1 MQAGFL
7 QAISADSDP
16 IRLAHPAAKSGHAA
30 LHAVP
35 TDLTAAM
42 TATDPSPDAPPTAG
56 AVPVASRAAGAIT
69 SNYLGYRLA
78 SHFQPIYSLT
88 HHRVVGHEALLRAT
102 SLATGEAVPPMAL
115 FATAAGDEARV
126 ILDRAALQ
134 QHLAAYAGKGANEWL
149 FLNMHPRSLASTDGP
164 GIREIADALA
174 AHAVR
179 PEQVVIEV
187 LESTLPDDADFD
199 RRVDELR
206 ELGCLVSLDDFG
218 AGHSNFDRVFRLR
231 PEIVKLDRSVVVRA
245 EVDAHAR
252 RIASQMV
259 SLLHECGCLVLM
271 EGIETDE
278 GAYTALRCDVDF
290 VQGYHFGRPA
300 PALAGGAGLYA
311 LHAAWDRFDRQSA
324 SDDRL
329 WQEQMAPYRQSIE
342 LASVL
347 LAGGATMEAACARFL
362 SQAGSDMCYLLDKQG
377 RQVVGNAFRDGL
389 SHQQLESV
397 ERFAPLHD
405 THQARWSRRAYFRG
419 AEAQPNIAQVTRPYM
434 TLQGSRMCFTV
445 SIQFDMG
452 GRTLVLCGDAS
463 L

>member
-1 MQAGFL
+1 MTTT
-7 QAISADSDP
+7 IDP
-16 IRLAHPAAKSGHAA
+16 I
-30 LHAVP
+30 
-35 TDLTAAM
+35 
-42 TATDPSPDAPPTAG
+42 PDAPLPADASA
-56 AVPVASRAAGAIT
+56 AVAAAARIAAPVT
-69 SNYLGYRLA
+69 SDYAGYRLA

-88 HHRVVGHEALLRAT
+88 HHRAVGHEALLRA
-102 SLATGEAVPPMAL
+102 SSGATGAQVPPLDL
-115 FATAAGDEARV
+115 FASFEGDDARV
-126 ILDRAALQ
+126 ALDRASLL
-134 QHLAAYAGKGANEWL
+134 QHLAAYAGKDADEWL
-149 FLNMHPRSLASTDGP
+149 FLNVHPRSLTSPAGP
-164 GIREIADALA
+164 AIPEIAAALA
-174 AHAVR
+174 AHGLR

-199 RRVDELR
+199 RRIDELR

-290 VQGYHFGRPA
+290 VQGYHFGRPV
-300 PALAGGAGLYA
+300 PALAGNTGLHA
-311 LHAAWDRFDRQSA
+311 LRAAWDRFDRQSA
-324 SDDRL
+324 TDDHL

-347 LAGGATMEAACARFL
+347 LAGGASMDEACRRFL
-362 SQAGSDMCYLLDKQG
+362 TQPGADMCYLLDKQG
-377 RQVVGNAFRDGL
+377 RQVVANAFRDGL

-405 THQARWSRRAYFRG
+405 TRQARWSRRAYFRG
-419 AEAQPNIAQVTRPYM
+419 AEASPNIAQVTRPYM

-452 GRTLVLCGDAS
+452 GRPLILCGDAS

>member
-1 MQAGFL
+1 
-7 QAISADSDP
+7 
-16 IRLAHPAAKSGHAA
+16 
-30 LHAVP
+30 
-35 TDLTAAM
+35 M
-42 TATDPSPDAPPTAG
+42 TASPDQTPDAPVQ
-56 AVPVASRAAGAIT
+56 AVARAAGSPGAAPVT
-69 SNYLGYRLA
+69 SDHAGYRLA

-88 HHRVVGHEALLRAT
+88 HHRAVGHEALLRAT
-102 SLATGEAVPPMAL
+102 SVATGAPVPPMAL
-115 FATAAGDEARV
+115 FAGFEGDDARV
-126 ILDRAALQ
+126 GLDCAALK
-134 QHLAAYAGKGANEWL
+134 QHLAAYAGKEADEWL
-149 FLNMHPRSLASTDGP
+149 FLNVHPRSLASPQGP
-164 GIREIADALA
+164 SIREIAEALA
-174 AHAVR
+174 AHGLR
-179 PEQVVIEV
+179 PGQVVIEV

-199 RRVDELR
+199 RRIDDLR

-300 PALAGGAGLYA
+300 PRLAGGAGVHA
-311 LHAAWDRFDRQSA
+311 LRAAWDRFDRQSA

-329 WQEQMAPYRQSIE
+329 WQEQMSPYKQSIE

-347 LAGGATMEAACARFL
+347 LAGGATMEEACRRFL
-362 SQAGSDMCYLLDKQG
+362 LQPGSAMCYLLDKQG
-377 RQVVGNAFRDGL
+377 RQVVSNAVRDGL
-389 SHQQLESV
+389 SPRELEDL

-405 THQARWSRRAYFRG
+405 TREARWSRRAYFRG

-445 SIQFDMG
+445 SIQFDAG
-452 GRTLVLCGDAS
+452 GRSLILCGDAS

>member
-1 MQAGFL
+1 MNAL
-7 QAISADSDP
+7 DP
-16 IRLAHPAAKSGHAA
+16 RPES
-30 LHAVP
+30 P
-35 TDLTAAM
+35 T
-42 TATDPSPDAPPTAG
+42 PPAG
-56 AVPVASRAAGAIT
+56 AGAAAT
-69 SNYLGYRLA
+69 SEYQGYRLA

-88 HHRVVGHEALLRAT
+88 HHRAVGHEALLRAT
-102 SLATGEAVPPMAL
+102 SLATGAPVAPMDL
-115 FATAAGDEARV
+115 FARFASEEARV
-126 ILDRAALQ
+126 SLDHAALL
-134 QHLAAYAGKGANEWL
+134 QHLAAYTGRDADEWL
-149 FLNMHPRSLASTDGP
+149 FLNVHPRSLASGTSPD
-164 GIREIADALA
+164 IRKISDVLA
-174 AHAVR
+174 AHRLR

-187 LESTLPDDADFD
+187 LESTLPDDAGFD
-199 RRVDELR
+199 RRIDELR

-245 EVDAHAR
+245 EIDPHAR

-300 PALAGGAGLYA
+300 PELAGAAGLHA
-311 LHAAWDRFDRQSA
+311 LRAAWDRFDRQSA
-324 SDDRL
+324 SDDRV
-329 WQEQMAPYRQSIE
+329 WQSQMSPYKQSIE

-347 LAGGATMEAACARFL
+347 LAGGASMDEACRRFL
-362 SQAGSDMCYLLDKQG
+362 SQPGAQMCYLLDKHG
-377 RQVVGNAFRDGL
+377 RQVVANAL
-389 SHQQLESV
+389 SEALLAHPLESA

-405 THQARWSRRAYFRG
+405 TRQARWSRRAYFRG
-419 AEAQPNIAQVTRPYM
+419 AEAAPNIAQVTRPYM
-434 TLQGSRMCFTV
+434 TLQGSRMCVTV

-452 GRTLVLCGDAS
+452 GRALVLCGDAS

>member
-1 MQAGFL
+1 M
-7 QAISADSDP
+7 
-16 IRLAHPAAKSGHAA
+16 
-30 LHAVP
+30 
-35 TDLTAAM
+35 TAAFES
-42 TATDPSPDAPPTAG
+42 TPDAPPSAG
-56 AVPVASRAAGAIT
+56 VGAAVSPRARGVAEVT
-69 SNYLGYRLA
+69 SDYLGHRLA

-88 HHRVVGHEALLRAT
+88 HHRVIGHEALLRAT
-102 SLATGEAVPPMAL
+102 RIDTGAPVPPMAL
-115 FATAAGDEARV
+115 FASVDADEARV
-126 ILDRAALQ
+126 SLDRASLL
-134 QHLAAYAGKGANEWL
+134 QHLAAYAGKDVDEWL
-149 FLNMHPRSLASTDGP
+149 FLNVHPRSLASPAGP
-164 GIREIADALA
+164 AIREIADALA
-174 AHAVR
+174 AHGLR
-179 PEQVVIEV
+179 PGQVVIEV

-199 RRVDELR
+199 RRIDELR

-245 EVDAHAR
+245 EVDPHAR

-300 PALAGGAGLYA
+300 PTLASGAGLHA
-311 LHAAWDRFDRQSA
+311 LRAAWDRFDRQSA
-324 SDDRL
+324 TDDRL
-329 WQEQMAPYRQSIE
+329 WHEQMSPYKQSIE

-347 LAGGATMEAACARFL
+347 LAGGAPMDDACSRFL
-362 SQAGSDMCYLLDKQG
+362 SQPGSDMCYLLDKQG
-377 RQVVGNAFRDGL
+377 RQVVHNAFRPGL
-389 SHQQLESV
+389 SRQQLQSV

-405 THQARWSRRAYFRG
+405 TSHARWSRRAYFRG
-419 AEAQPNIAQVTRPYM
+419 AEAAPNMAQVTRPYM

>member
-1 MQAGFL
+1 MTP
-7 QAISADSDP
+7 AIE
-16 IRLAHPAAKSGHAA
+16 
-30 LHAVP
+30 
-35 TDLTAAM
+35 LT
-42 TATDPSPDAPPTAG
+42 PDALPPAG
-56 AVPVASRAAGAIT
+56 VAAAVSPVAAGIT
-69 SNYLGYRLA
+69 PVTSDYLGYRLA

-88 HHRVVGHEALLRAT
+88 HHRAVGHEALLRAT
-102 SLATGEAVPPMAL
+102 SAATAAPVPPMEL
-115 FATAAGDEARV
+115 FARFDDDDARV
-126 ILDRAALQ
+126 SLDRAALL
-134 QHLAAYAGKGANEWL
+134 QHMAAYAGKHANEWL
-149 FLNMHPRSLASTDGP
+149 FLNVHPRSLVSARGP
-164 GIREIADALA
+164 GIREIADTLA
-174 AHAVR
+174 AHGLR

-187 LESTLPDDADFD
+187 LESTLPDDAGFD
-199 RRVDELR
+199 RRIDELR

-231 PEIVKLDRSVVVRA
+231 PEIVKLDRSVVARA

-300 PALAGGAGLYA
+300 PALAGGAGVHA
-311 LHAAWDRFDRQSA
+311 LRAAWDRFDRQSA
-324 SDDRL
+324 TDDRM
-329 WQEQMAPYRQSIE
+329 WQEQMSPYKQSIE

-347 LAGGATMEAACARFL
+347 LAGGASMDEACNRFL
-362 SQAGSDMCYLLDKQG
+362 TQPGSDMCYLLDKQG
-377 RQVVGNAFRDGL
+377 RQVVGNAFRAGL
-389 SHQQLESV
+389 PQQPLESA

-405 THQARWSRRAYFRG
+405 TRQARWSRRAYFRG
-419 AEAQPNIAQVTRPYM
+419 AEASPNIAQVTRPYM

-452 GRTLVLCGDAS
+452 GRSLVLCGDAS

>member
-1 MQAGFL
+1 MPSRATAATSGRRVVPVLPPMVPQPSITVAP
-7 QAISADSDP
+7 APIAD
-16 IRLAHPAAKSGHAA
+16 APAPASVHAA
-30 LHAVP
+30 GSPATALVTSEHA
-35 TDLTAAM
+35 
-42 TATDPSPDAPPTAG
+42 
-56 AVPVASRAAGAIT
+56 
-69 SNYLGYRLA
+69 GYRLA

-88 HHRVVGHEALLRAT
+88 HHRAVGHEALLRAA
-102 SLATGEAVPPMAL
+102 SLDTGAAVPPMEL
-115 FATAAGDEARV
+115 FARFDGDDARV
-126 ILDRAALQ
+126 GLDRASLL
-134 QHLAAYAGKGANEWL
+134 QHLAAYAGKDADEWL
-149 FLNMHPRSLASTDGP
+149 FLNVHPRSLASASGP
-164 GIREIADALA
+164 VIREIADALD
-174 AHAVR
+174 AHGLR
-179 PEQVVIEV
+179 PGQVVIEV

-199 RRVDELR
+199 RRIDELR

-231 PEIVKLDRSVVVRA
+231 PEIVKLDRSVVARA

-300 PALAGGAGLYA
+300 PVLAPGAGLHA
-311 LHAAWDRFDRQSA
+311 LRGAWDRFDSQSVT
-324 SDDRL
+324 DDRV
-329 WQEQMAPYRQSIE
+329 WQEQMASYKQSIE

-347 LAGGATMEAACARFL
+347 LAGGASMDEACRRFL
-362 SQAGSDMCYLLDKQG
+362 AQPGSDMCYLLDKQG
-377 RQVVGNAFRDGL
+377 RQVVANAFRGGL
-389 SHQQLESV
+389 SQRQLESV

-405 THQARWSRRAYFRG
+405 TRQARWSRRAYFRG
-419 AEAQPNIAQVTRPYM
+419 AEASPNIAQVTRPYM

-452 GRTLVLCGDAS
+452 GRSVVLCGDAS

>member
-1 MQAGFL
+1 MFA
-7 QAISADSDP
+7 P
-16 IRLAHPAAKSGHAA
+16 
-30 LHAVP
+30 
-35 TDLTAAM
+35 
-42 TATDPSPDAPPTAG
+42 DPSPDAPTPPAG
-56 AVPVASRAAGAIT
+56 PRVAAT
-69 SNYLGYRLA
+69 SEYQGYRLA

-88 HHRVVGHEALLRAT
+88 HHRAVGHEALLRAT
-102 SLATGEAVPPMAL
+102 ELATGAPVAPMAL
-115 FATAAGDEARV
+115 FADAQGDGARV
-126 ILDRAALQ
+126 SLDRAALL
-134 QHLAAYAGKGANEWL
+134 QHLAAYAGGHPNEWL
-149 FLNMHPRSLASTDGP
+149 FLNMHPRSLAVPSGLSID
-164 GIREIADALA
+164 EIGDALA
-174 AHAVR
+174 RHGLR

-187 LESTLPDDADFD
+187 LESTLPDDPGFD
-199 RRVDELR
+199 HRIEELR

-300 PALAGGAGLYA
+300 PELAGGAGLHA

-329 WQEQMAPYRQSIE
+329 WQEQMSPYKQSIE

-347 LAGGATMEAACARFL
+347 LAGGASMDEACRRFL
-362 SQAGSDMCYLLDKQG
+362 SQPGSNMCYLLDKQG
-377 RQVVGNAFRDGL
+377 RQVVANAYRDGL
-389 SHQQLESV
+389 SRQQLESV
-397 ERFAPLHD
+397 ERFAPLRD
-405 THQARWSRRAYFRG
+405 TRQARWSRRAYFRG
-419 AEAQPNIAQVTRPYM
+419 AEASPNIAQVTRPYM

-445 SIQFDMG
+445 SIQFDMR
-452 GRTLVLCGDAS
+452 GRALVLCGDAS

>member
-1 MQAGFL
+1 M
-7 QAISADSDP
+7 
-16 IRLAHPAAKSGHAA
+16 
-30 LHAVP
+30 
-35 TDLTAAM
+35 TAA
-42 TATDPSPDAPPTAG
+42 TDSSPDVPPPAG
-56 AVPVASRAAGAIT
+56 ARAAAAPVGGSPLVT
-69 SNYLGYRLA
+69 TDYLGYRLA

-88 HHRVVGHEALLRAT
+88 HHRAVGHEALLRAT
-102 SLATGEAVPPMAL
+102 SIASGVPVPPLEL
-115 FATAAGDEARV
+115 FASVDGDDARLS
-126 ILDRAALQ
+126 LDCASLL
-134 QHLAAYAGKGANEWL
+134 QHLAAYAGKDADEWL
-149 FLNMHPRSLASTDGP
+149 FLNVHPRSLASPVGP
-164 GIREIADALA
+164 GIGEIAAALSA
-174 AHAVR
+174 RGLR

-245 EVDAHAR
+245 EVDPHAL

-290 VQGYHFGRPA
+290 VQGWHFGRPA
-300 PALAGGAGLYA
+300 PALASGAGLHA
-311 LHAAWDRFDRQSA
+311 LRAAWDRFDRQSVT
-324 SDDRL
+324 DDRL
-329 WQEQMAPYRQSIE
+329 WQEQMSPYKQSIE

-347 LAGGATMEAACARFL
+347 LAGGASMDEACRRFL
-362 SQAGSDMCYLLDKQG
+362 SHPGSDMCYLLDKQG

-389 SHQQLESV
+389 SHQPLEN
-397 ERFAPLHD
+397 EARFAPLHD
-405 THQARWSRRAYFRG
+405 TRQARWSRRAYFRG
-419 AEAQPNIAQVTRPYM
+419 AESSPNIAQVTRPYM

>member
-1 MQAGFL
+1 
-7 QAISADSDP
+7 
-16 IRLAHPAAKSGHAA
+16 
-30 LHAVP
+30 
-35 TDLTAAM
+35 M
-42 TATDPSPDAPPTAG
+42 TAIDSLPDAPPPAG
-56 AVPVASRAAGAIT
+56 ARVTAPPPAGGPLVT
-69 SNYLGYRLA
+69 SDYLGYRLA

-88 HHRVVGHEALLRAT
+88 HHRAVGHEALLRAT
-102 SLATGEAVPPMAL
+102 SRTTGAPVQPMDL
-115 FATAAGDEARV
+115 FACFEGDAARV
-126 ILDRAALQ
+126 SLDRAALL
-134 QHLAAYAGKGANEWL
+134 QHLAAYAGKEANEWL
-149 FLNMHPRSLASTDGP
+149 FLNVHPRSLASPVGP
-164 GIREIADALA
+164 GIHQIADTLA
-174 AHAVR
+174 AHGLR

-199 RRVDELR
+199 RRIDELR

-300 PALAGGAGLYA
+300 PGLAGGAGLHA
-311 LHAAWDRFDRQSA
+311 LRAAWDRFDRQSVT
-324 SDDRL
+324 DDRL
-329 WQEQMAPYRQSIE
+329 WQEQMSSYKQSIE

-347 LAGGATMEAACARFL
+347 LAGGASIDEACRRFL
-362 SQAGSDMCYLLDKQG
+362 TQTGSDMCYLLDKQG
-377 RQVVGNAFRDGL
+377 RQVVGNAFRDGP
-389 SHQQLESV
+389 SHQRLESMQ
-397 ERFAPLHD
+397 RFAPLHD
-405 THQARWSRRAYFRG
+405 TRQARWSRRAYFRG
-419 AEAQPNIAQVTRPYM
+419 AESSPNIAQVTRPYM

>member
-1 MQAGFL
+1 MT
-7 QAISADSDP
+7 
-16 IRLAHPAAKSGHAA
+16 
-30 LHAVP
+30 AVP
-35 TDLTAAM
+35 
-42 TATDPSPDAPPTAG
+42 DPTPDAPAP
-56 AVPVASRAAGAIT
+56 ASPRAAGSPVAAPVT
-69 SNYLGYRLA
+69 SDYAGYRLA

-88 HHRVVGHEALLRAT
+88 HHRAVGHEALLRAT
-102 SLATGEAVPPMAL
+102 SLATGAPVPPLEL
-115 FATAAGDEARV
+115 FAGFDGDEARV
-126 ILDRAALQ
+126 GLDCASLL
-134 QHLAAYAGKGANEWL
+134 QHLAAYAGKDANEWL
-149 FLNMHPRSLASTDGP
+149 FLNVHPRSLAAPDGP
-164 GIREIADALA
+164 GIGEIADTLA
-174 AHAVR
+174 AHGLR
-179 PEQVVIEV
+179 PGQVVIEV
-187 LESTLPDDADFD
+187 LESTLPDDAGFD
-199 RRVDELR
+199 RRIDELR

-218 AGHSNFDRVFRLR
+218 AGHSNFDRVFGLR

-300 PALAGGAGLYA
+300 PGLAGGAGLHA
-311 LHAAWDRFDRQSA
+311 LRAAWDRFDRQSA
-324 SDDRL
+324 NDDRL
-329 WQEQMAPYRQSIE
+329 WQEQMSPYKQSIE

-347 LAGGATMEAACARFL
+347 LAGGATLDEACRRFL
-362 SQAGSDMCYLLDKQG
+362 AQPGSAMCYLLDKQG
-377 RQVVGNAFRDGL
+377 RQVVGNAMRDGMSYQEL
-389 SHQQLESV
+389 GSA
-397 ERFAPLHD
+397 ERFAPLQD
-405 THQARWSRRAYFRG
+405 TRQARWSRRAYFRG

-452 GRTLVLCGDAS
+452 GRALILCGDAS

>member
-1 MQAGFL
+1 M
-7 QAISADSDP
+7 S
-16 IRLAHPAAKSGHAA
+16 
-30 LHAVP
+30 AVP
-35 TDLTAAM
+35 DA
-42 TATDPSPDAPPTAG
+42 SPDAPPPMPA
-56 AVPVASRAAGAIT
+56 AAGMAAT
-69 SNYLGYRLA
+69 SEYGSYRLA

-88 HHRVVGHEALLRAT
+88 HHRAVGHEALLRAT
-102 SLATGEAVPPMAL
+102 TLATGAPVPPMEL
-115 FATAAGDEARV
+115 FAGAESDDAR
-126 ILDRAALQ
+126 IALDRAALL
-134 QHLAAYAGKGANEWL
+134 QHLAAYAGRDANEWL
-149 FLNMHPRSLASTDGP
+149 FLNMHPRSLADPSGP
-164 GIREIADALA
+164 SIRQIDDTLA
-174 AHAVR
+174 RHGLR
-179 PEQVVIEV
+179 PGQVVIEV
-187 LESTLPDDADFD
+187 LESSLPDDADFD
-199 RRVDELR
+199 HRVDELR

-300 PALAGGAGLYA
+300 PELGGITGLHALR
-311 LHAAWDRFDRQSA
+311 AAWDRFDRQSA

-329 WQEQMAPYRQSIE
+329 WQEQMSPYKQSIE

-347 LAGGATMEAACARFL
+347 LAGGASMDEACRRFL
-362 SQAGSDMCYLLDKQG
+362 AQPGSDMCYLLDKQG

-389 SHQQLESV
+389 SYQQLESV

-405 THQARWSRRAYFRG
+405 TRQARWSRRAYFRG
-419 AEAQPNIAQVTRPYM
+419 AEASPNIAQVTRPYM

>member
-1 MQAGFL
+1 MT
-7 QAISADSDP
+7 ADGGDANDTMP
-16 IRLAHPAAKSGHAA
+16 AQPAPAAPPYAA
-30 LHAVP
+30 DGGFTSA
-35 TDLTAAM
+35 LTSM
-42 TATDPSPDAPPTAG
+42 HEG
-56 AVPVASRAAGAIT
+56 F
-69 SNYLGYRLA
+69 RLA

-102 SLATGEAVPPMAL
+102 DAATGDPVAPLDL
-115 FATAAGDEARV
+115 FGSCVDDGARV
-126 ILDRAALQ
+126 RLDRAALR
-134 QHLAAYAGKGANEWL
+134 QHLAAYSGAHAQEWL
-149 FLNMHPRSLASTDGP
+149 FLNIHPRSLGVADGT
-164 GIREIADALA
+164 GADELA
-174 AHAVR
+174 RVLAQHGLR

-187 LESTLPDDADFD
+187 LESSLPDDVDFEH
-199 RRVDELR
+199 RIEELR
-206 ELGCLVSLDDFG
+206 TLGCLVSLDDFG

-271 EGIETDE
+271 EGIETPD

-300 PALAGGAGLYA
+300 PLLARAQPGLGALQ
-311 LHAAWDRFDRQSA
+311 AAWDRFDRQSL
-324 SDDRL
+324 SDDRA
-329 WQEQMAPYRQSIE
+329 WQEQMSPYKQSIE

-347 LAGGATMEAACARFL
+347 LAGGAAMDEACRRFL
-362 SQAGSDMCYLLDKQG
+362 AQPGADMCYLLDRRG
-377 RQVVGNAFRDGL
+377 RQVVANAFREGL
-389 SHQQLESV
+389 SHQALESAT
-397 ERFAPLHD
+397 RFAPLHD
-405 THQARWSRRAYFRG
+405 TRDARWSRRTYFRQ
-419 AEAQPNIAQVTRPYM
+419 AQATPNSAQVTRPYM

>member
-1 MQAGFL
+1 MTAAFEPT
-7 QAISADSDP
+7 SDALP
-16 IRLAHPAAKSGHAA
+16 PAPAAPPGPAR
-30 LHAVP
+30 P
-35 TDLTAAM
+35 R
-42 TATDPSPDAPPTAG
+42 APPTSDFA
-56 AVPVASRAAGAIT
+56 
-69 SNYLGYRLA
+69 GYRLL

-88 HHRVVGHEALLRAT
+88 HHRTVGHEALLRAA
-102 SLATGEAVPPMAL
+102 SLATDEAVPPMAL
-115 FATAAGDEARV
+115 FACFDADESRV
-126 ILDRAALQ
+126 ELDRAALL
-134 QHLAAYAGKGANEWL
+134 QHMAAYAGQASDEWL
-149 FLNMHPRSLASTDGP
+149 FLNVHPRSLASLAGP
-164 GIREIADALA
+164 GIRAIGDALS
-174 AHAVR
+174 AHGLR
-179 PEQVVIEV
+179 PSQVVIEV
-187 LESTLPDDADFD
+187 LESTLPDDEDFD
-199 RRVDELR
+199 RRIDDLR

-245 EVDAHAR
+245 ETDAHAR

-300 PALAGGAGLYA
+300 PGLAGGAGLHA
-311 LHAAWDRFDRQSA
+311 LGAAWDRFDRQSA
-324 SDDRL
+324 SDDRQ
-329 WQEQMAPYRQSIE
+329 WQSQMTPYKQSIE

-347 LAGGATMEAACARFL
+347 LASGATLADACERFL
-362 SQAGSDMCYLLDKQG
+362 AQPGSDMCYLLDRRG
-377 RQVVGNAFRDGL
+377 RQVVGNAYRAGRPY
-389 SHQQLESV
+389 QRLESV

-405 THQARWSRRAYFRG
+405 TRDARWSRRPYFRG

-434 TLQGSRMCFTV
+434 TLQGPRMCVTV

-452 GRTLVLCGDAS
+452 GRSLILCGDAS

>member
-1 MQAGFL
+1 
-7 QAISADSDP
+7 
-16 IRLAHPAAKSGHAA
+16 
-30 LHAVP
+30 
-35 TDLTAAM
+35 M
-42 TATDPSPDAPPTAG
+42 TASDSSSEEPTPPAG
-56 AVPVASRAAGAIT
+56 PGAGVT
-69 SNYLGYRLA
+69 SEYQGFRLA

-88 HHRVVGHEALLRAT
+88 HHRAVGHEALLRAT
-102 SLATGEAVPPMAL
+102 LLSTGAPVAPMDVFASFPAEEGRVSL
-115 FATAAGDEARV
+115 DH
-126 ILDRAALQ
+126 AALR
-134 QHLAAYAGKGANEWL
+134 QHLAAYAGRECNEWL
-149 FLNMHPRSLASTDGP
+149 FLNVHPRSLVRGTSPD
-164 GIREIADALA
+164 IRQIADVLA
-174 AHAVR
+174 AYGLR
-179 PEQVVIEV
+179 PGQVVVEV
-187 LESTLPDDADFD
+187 LESSLPDDDGFD
-199 RRVDELR
+199 RRIEELR

-300 PALAGGAGLYA
+300 PGLAGAAGLPA
-311 LHAAWDRFDRQSA
+311 LRAAWDRFDRQSA

-329 WQEQMAPYRQSIE
+329 WQEQMTPYKQSIE

-347 LAGGATMEAACARFL
+347 LAGGASMEEACARF
-362 SQAGSDMCYLLDKQG
+362 QAQPGAEICYLLDRQG
-377 RQVVGNAFRDGL
+377 RQVVADGFGAGQTP
-389 SHQQLESV
+389 SRLEGDQ
-397 ERFAPLHD
+397 RFAPLHD
-405 THQARWSRRAYFRG
+405 TGEARWSRRAYFRG
-419 AEAQPNIAQVTRPYM
+419 AEASPNMAQVTRPYM

-452 GRTLVLCGDAS
+452 GRALVLCGDAS

>member
-1 MQAGFL
+1 M
-7 QAISADSDP
+7 
-16 IRLAHPAAKSGHAA
+16 PAAID
-30 LHAVP
+30 P
-35 TDLTAAM
+35 T
-42 TATDPSPDAPPTAG
+42 PDAPLPAAHG
-56 AVPVASRAAGAIT
+56 ASASPAAGGGATT
-69 SNYLGYRLA
+69 SDYLGYRLG

-88 HHRVVGHEALLRAT
+88 HHRAVGHEALLRAT
-102 SLATGEAVPPMAL
+102 VIADGTPVPPMDL
-115 FATAAGDEARV
+115 FGRADGDAARV
-126 ILDRAALQ
+126 GLDRAALW
-134 QHLAAYAGKGANEWL
+134 QHLAAYAAKDANEWL
-149 FLNMHPRSLASTDGP
+149 FLNVHPRSLASVGGP
-164 GIREIADALA
+164 GIRDLDAALS
-174 AHAVR
+174 AHGLR

-187 LESTLPDDADFD
+187 LESTLPDDPDFD
-199 RRVDELR
+199 RRIEELR

-300 PALAGGAGLYA
+300 PALAGGAGLHA
-311 LHAAWDRFDRQSA
+311 LRAAWDRFDRQSA
-324 SDDRL
+324 TEDRL
-329 WQEQMAPYRQSIE
+329 WQEQMSPYKQSIE

-347 LAGGATMEAACARFL
+347 LAGGVSMDDACKRFL
-362 SQAGSDMCYLLDKQG
+362 TQPGADMCYLLDKQG
-377 RQVVGNAFRDGL
+377 RQVVGNAFRADL
-389 SHQQLESV
+389 PHRQPLESV
-397 ERFAPLHD
+397 QRFAPLHD
-405 THQARWSRRAYFRG
+405 TRQARWSRRAYFRG
-419 AEAQPNIAQVTRPYM
+419 AESSPNIAQVTRPYM

>member
-1 MQAGFL
+1 MTPAL
-7 QAISADSDP
+7 DSTSDALPPASA
-16 IRLAHPAAKSGHAA
+16 
-30 LHAVP
+30 V
-35 TDLTAAM
+35 
-42 TATDPSPDAPPTAG
+42 ATVS
-56 AVPVASRAAGAIT
+56 SRAGGSAPVT
-69 SNYLGYRLA
+69 SDYLGYRLA

-88 HHRVVGHEALLRAT
+88 HHRAIGHEALLRAT
-102 SLATGEAVPPMAL
+102 SSATGAPIPPMDL
-115 FATAAGDEARV
+115 FAGVDGDDARV
-126 ILDRAALQ
+126 SLDRASLL
-134 QHLAAYAGKGANEWL
+134 QHLAAYAGKDADEWL
-149 FLNMHPRSLASTDGP
+149 FLNVHPRSLASPAGP

-174 AHAVR
+174 AHGLR
-179 PEQVVIEV
+179 PGQVVIEV

-199 RRVDELR
+199 RRIDELR

-245 EVDAHAR
+245 EVDPHAR

-300 PALAGGAGLYA
+300 SALAGGAGLHA
-311 LHAAWDRFDRQSA
+311 LRAAWDRFDRQSA
-324 SDDRL
+324 SDDRK
-329 WQEQMAPYRQSIE
+329 WHEQMSPYKQSIE

-347 LAGGATMEAACARFL
+347 LAGGGSMDDACNRFL
-362 SQAGSDMCYLLDKQG
+362 AQPGADMCYLLDKQG
-377 RQVVGNAFRDGL
+377 RQVVGNAFRPGL
-389 SHQQLESV
+389 MRHQLESV

-405 THQARWSRRAYFRG
+405 TSHARWSRRAYFRG
-419 AEAQPNIAQVTRPYM
+419 AEASPNIAQVTRPYM

-452 GRTLVLCGDAS
+452 GRALVLCGDAS

>member
-1 MQAGFL
+1 
-7 QAISADSDP
+7 
-16 IRLAHPAAKSGHAA
+16 
-30 LHAVP
+30 
-35 TDLTAAM
+35 M
-42 TATDPSPDAPPTAG
+42 TAVTDPTPDAPLRASDAADASPPVRGVAG
-56 AVPVASRAAGAIT
+56 AS
-69 SNYLGYRLA
+69 SDYLGYRLA

-88 HHRVVGHEALLRAT
+88 HHRAIGHEALLRAT
-102 SLATGEAVPPMAL
+102 RIATGAPVPPMEL
-115 FATAAGDEARV
+115 FASVDADAARV
-126 ILDRAALQ
+126 SLDRAALV
-134 QHLAAYAGKGANEWL
+134 QHLAAYTGGDADEWL
-149 FLNMHPRSLASTDGP
+149 FLNVHPRSLASAAGP
-164 GIREIADALA
+164 AIPEIAAALA
-174 AHAVR
+174 AHGLR
-179 PEQVVIEV
+179 PGQVVIEV

-199 RRVDELR
+199 RRIDELR

-245 EVDAHAR
+245 EVDPHAR

-300 PALAGGAGLYA
+300 PTLAGGAGLHA
-311 LHAAWDRFDRQSA
+311 LRAAWDRFDRQSA
-324 SDDRL
+324 TDDRL
-329 WQEQMAPYRQSIE
+329 WHEQMSPYKQSIE

-347 LAGGATMEAACARFL
+347 LAGGASMDDACGRFL
-362 SQAGSDMCYLLDKQG
+362 SQAGADMCYLLDKQG
-377 RQVVGNAFRDGL
+377 RQVVGNAFRESL
-389 SHQQLESV
+389 SQHHIKNV

-405 THQARWSRRAYFRG
+405 TSHARWSRRAYFRG
-419 AEAQPNIAQVTRPYM
+419 AEASPNMAQVTRPYM

>member
-1 MQAGFL
+1 M
-7 QAISADSDP
+7 SAAPD
-16 IRLAHPAAKSGHAA
+16 IA
-30 LHAVP
+30 
-35 TDLTAAM
+35 
-42 TATDPSPDAPPTAG
+42 PDAP
-56 AVPVASRAAGAIT
+56 VPALVHATGSPHAAPVT
-69 SNYLGYRLA
+69 SDYAGYRLA
-78 SHFQPIYSLT
+78 SAFQPIYSLT
-88 HHRVVGHEALLRAT
+88 HHRAVGHEALLRAT
-102 SLATGEAVPPMAL
+102 VVSTGAPVPPMEL
-115 FATAAGDEARV
+115 FASVDGDDARV
-126 ILDRAALQ
+126 GLDRAALL
-134 QHLAAYAGKGANEWL
+134 QHLAAYAGKDLDEWL
-149 FLNMHPRSLASTDGP
+149 FLNVHPRSLASAAGP
-164 GIREIADALA
+164 AIREIADALA
-174 AHAVR
+174 VHGLR
-179 PEQVVIEV
+179 PGQVVIEV
-187 LESTLPDDADFD
+187 LESSLPDDADFD
-199 RRVDELR
+199 RRIDELR

-245 EVDAHAR
+245 EVDPHAR

-300 PALAGGAGLYA
+300 PGLAGGAGVHA
-311 LHAAWDRFDRQSA
+311 LRAAWDRFDRQSA

-329 WQEQMAPYRQSIE
+329 WQEQMSSYKQSIE

-347 LAGGATMEAACARFL
+347 LAGGAPLDEACRRFL
-362 SQAGSDMCYLLDKQG
+362 SQPGSAMCYLLDKQG
-377 RQVVGNAFRDGL
+377 RQVVGNAFRDRQ
-389 SHQQLESV
+389 SHHELEGF

-405 THQARWSRRAYFRG
+405 TRQARWSRRAYFRG

-434 TLQGSRMCFTV
+434 TLQGSRMCVTV

-452 GRTLVLCGDAS
+452 GRTLILCGDAS